1 MNQLFHQSTHLYQT
15 TLNKKSV
22 RNRNQTSAS
31 GASDGGG
38 LPEIAAV
45 DDTAVEALPDVIA
58 AE

>member
-1 MNQLFHQSTHLYQT
+1 MNKMILAIMALIILLMTGCAGTS
-15 TLNKKSV
+15 
-22 RNRNQTSAS
+22 QTSAS

>member
-1 MNQLFHQSTHLYQT
+1 MKRLVVLLMPILMLLAVGCATSGAT
-15 TLNKKSV
+15 TS
-22 RNRNQTSAS
+22 S

-45 DDTAVEALPDVIA
+45 DDAALEALPDVIA

>member
-1 MNQLFHQSTHLYQT
+1 MNKIIFALMALIVLLVTACAGTGQA
-15 TLNKKSV
+15 
-22 RNRNQTSAS
+22 SAS

-45 DDTAVEALPDVIA
+45 DDAPLEALPDVIV

>member
-1 MNQLFHQSTHLYQT
+1 MNKMILALMALTVLLMAACAGTS
-15 TLNKKSV
+15 
-22 RNRNQTSAS
+22 QTSAS
-31 GASDGGG
+31 GVSDGGG

>member
-1 MNQLFHQSTHLYQT
+1 MNKMILAIMALIVLLMTGCAGTS
-15 TLNKKSV
+15 
-22 RNRNQTSAS
+22 QTSSS

>member
-1 MNQLFHQSTHLYQT
+1 MNKIIFALMALTVLLMT
-15 TLNKKSV
+15 ACAGTG
-22 RNRNQTSAS
+22 QTSAS

>member
-1 MNQLFHQSTHLYQT
+1 MKNLIVLLMPILMLLAVGCATSGAT
-15 TLNKKSV
+15 TS
-22 RNRNQTSAS
+22 S

-45 DDTAVEALPDVIA
+45 DDDALEALPDVIA

>member
-1 MNQLFHQSTHLYQT
+1 MTACAGTS
-15 TLNKKSV
+15 
-22 RNRNQTSAS
+22 QTSAS

>member
-1 MNQLFHQSTHLYQT
+1 MKNLIVL
-15 TLNKKSV
+15 LMPILMLLAV
-22 RNRNQTSAS
+22 GCATSGATASS

-45 DDTAVEALPDVIA
+45 DDDALEALPDVIA

>member
-1 MNQLFHQSTHLYQT
+1 MKNLIVL
-15 TLNKKSV
+15 LMPILMLLAV
-22 RNRNQTSAS
+22 GCATSGATASS

-45 DDTAVEALPDVIA
+45 DDAALEALPDVIA

>member
-1 MNQLFHQSTHLYQT
+1 MNKILFALMALVLLLVTACAGT
-15 TLNKKSV
+15 A
-22 RNRNQTSAS
+22 QTSAS

-45 DDTAVEALPDVIA
+45 DDAALEALPDVIA

>member
-1 MNQLFHQSTHLYQT
+1 MNKMILALMALTVSLMTGCAGT
-15 TLNKKSV
+15 S
-22 RNRNQTSAS
+22 QTSAS

-45 DDTAVEALPDVIA
+45 DDAAVEALPDVIA

>member
-1 MNQLFHQSTHLYQT
+1 MNKFILALMAYIALLMTACAGT
-15 TLNKKSV
+15 G
-22 RNRNQTSAS
+22 QTSAS

-45 DDTAVEALPDVIA
+45 DDAALEALPDVIA

>member
-1 MNQLFHQSTHLYQT
+1 MNKIIFALMALIVLLVTACAGTGQ
-15 TLNKKSV
+15 
-22 RNRNQTSAS
+22 AS

-45 DDTAVEALPDVIA
+45 DDAPLEALPDVIV